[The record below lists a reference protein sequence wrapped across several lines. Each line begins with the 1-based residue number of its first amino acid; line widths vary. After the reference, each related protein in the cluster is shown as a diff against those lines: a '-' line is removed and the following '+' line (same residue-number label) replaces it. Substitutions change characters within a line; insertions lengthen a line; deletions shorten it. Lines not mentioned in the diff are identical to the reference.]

1 MYEAYFGLQ
10 ERPFNLTPSPRFL
23 VLTPA
28 HREALSNL
36 KYAIASRKGVTL
48 LTGDAGSGKT
58 TLVRTAIEQQQS
70 AVRCVHLHNPALTR
84 MEFVET
90 LALKFGLSERAAGSK
105 AWFLDEL
112 ETLLV
117 SRYSQGETTV
127 LIVDEAQSLSLE
139 LLEEVRLL
147 ANIETSDDKL
157 LSVVIV
163 GQPEVVAKLEQLEI
177 RQLKQRI
184 ALRCELHPLTLD
196 ETAAYLVGRIRVA
209 GGIGTEVFT
218 REAVILIHRE
228 SRGIPRMINV
238 LADNALLGGFA
249 TGQKPVTS
257 ALVQEV
263 CDDFRIGSRVAPSG
277 GPMTTASRADVESSA
292 ALRDPAEA
300 GVGTNGRRRRNDAA
314 TASPARD
321 DRKLSLHIDGDDAEF
336 HQVARRRRRFTSFLR
351 G

>member
-1 MYEAYFGLQ
+1 MYETFFGLA

-23 VLTPA
+23 VLTNS

-58 TLVRTAIEQQQS
+58 TLVRTAIERQESSVQ
-70 AVRCVHLHNPALTR
+70 CVHLHNPVLTR
-84 MEFVET
+84 TEFVET
-90 LALKFGLSERAAGSK
+90 LALKFGLSGGAVTSK
-105 AWFLDEL
+105 ARLLDEL
-112 ETLLV
+112 ETLLTG
-117 SRYSQGETTV
+117 RFAKGETTV

-147 ANIETSDDKL
+147 ANIETNDEKL

-163 GQPEVVAKLEQLEI
+163 GQPEVIAKLEQLEI

-209 GGIGTEVFT
+209 GGVGTEVFT

-257 ALVQEV
+257 ALVREV
-263 CDDFRIGSRVAPSG
+263 CDDFRIGSGIAPPG
-277 GPMTTASRADVESSA
+277 NAATSRRDSESSA
-292 ALRDPAEA
+292 VVPDTAAA
-300 GVGTNGRRRRNDAA
+300 VANGRRRSTDAVNV
-314 TASPARD
+314 SPDRD
-321 DRKLSLHIDGDDAEF
+321 DRKLSLHVDDEDGEF
-336 HQVARRRRRFTSFLR
+336 HEVARKRRRFTSFL
-351 G
+351 GG

>member
-1 MYEAYFGLQ
+1 MYEAFFGLA

-23 VLTPA
+23 VLTNS

-58 TLVRTAIEQQQS
+58 TLVRTAIERQESSVQ
-70 AVRCVHLHNPALTR
+70 CVHLHNPVLTR
-84 MEFVET
+84 TEFVET
-90 LALKFGLSERAAGSK
+90 LALKFGLSSGAITSK
-105 AWFLDEL
+105 ARLLDEL
-112 ETLLV
+112 ETLLTG
-117 SRYSQGETTV
+117 RYAKGETTV

-147 ANIETSDDKL
+147 ANIETNDEKL

-163 GQPEVVAKLEQLEI
+163 GQPEVIDKLEQLEI

-184 ALRCELHPLTLD
+184 ALRCELQPLTLD

-209 GGIGTEVFT
+209 GGVGTEVFT

-228 SRGIPRMINV
+228 SKGIPRMVNV

-257 ALVQEV
+257 ALVREV
-263 CDDFRIGSRVAPSG
+263 CADFRIGSGSTRSGDVPSRTDGEGSGAEPGAAAPVA
-277 GPMTTASRADVESSA
+277 R
-292 ALRDPAEA
+292 
-300 GVGTNGRRRRNDAA
+300 NGRRGSSDALN
-314 TASPARD
+314 ASPGRD
-321 DRKLSLHIDGDDAEF
+321 DRKRSLHVDDEDGEL
-336 HQVARRRRRFTSFLR
+336 HEVARKRRRFTSFLR